1 MNNIESI
8 AEELFNKIRSRF
20 DNVTIGDENGKTID
34 DPQQA
39 RFYNYDYKSRDGT
52 KHGTITLNILDGKS
66 LKATFSKGMAMDF
79 QPEQEAEWQQFLRNL
94 RQFARRNMLNFD
106 IRDINKSSLTKRDIT
121 TTARQQS
128 NYSSSESPVVESIQ
142 WHGTTRT
149 SIQEFGATRLI
160 VRHSEAV
167 DESKPG
173 ARSRKIESMFVETA
187 EGERFRMPY
196 NKLSLGRAMAQHLS
210 HGGKIYD
217 EAGQHIQGIAEEMN
231 NLAFFVRS
239 TRHRQFEDTET
250 TGMVESAIER
260 YRQLK
265 SGLSRMGK
273 TRHYQEFAETF
284 VPESDIEEDYDID
297 QLKERF
303 VKKMFDD
310 RLTSAL
316 PYVYRAYQQR
326 QVGEAK
332 YVEEFANWT
341 DQVNEELGETDL
353 ENLAAIMKEP
363 IKAGKDGQD
372 AIAAVSGITD
382 NEELADLIAQA
393 AQSQG
398 EDTDVRKII
407 DDWFVDNYPEYNSM
421 LATATSPVPDQN
433 QNNPRS
439 TQGQSTDSLND
450 MRKLAG
456 IR

>member
-39 RFYNYDYKSRDGT
+39 RFYNFDYKSRDGT

-353 ENLAAIMKEP
+353 ENLAVIMKEP

-407 DDWFVDNYPEYNSM
+407 DDWFVDNYPEYTSM